1 MLNTQLPLRSIKMAM
16 ECRNELSFAL
26 PVEPPR
32 RCASNVFSSHLWCR
46 ERKLVCVT
54 SGNSYFG
61 AHLIRKLLVRGY
73 LVRATI
79 QNQVDFEEMKELLRE
94 EEMKQ
99 LESVV
104 VARMTDLDCLCEA
117 FRGCHA
123 VFHTS
128 SFIDPHGI
136 SGYTERM
143 AFLETEAAGNVIE
156 ACSKTA
162 YARRCI
168 FTSSLLASIWKG
180 NNHEHDDLDESSWT
194 DEDFC
199 RENKLWFALAK
210 TRAEKVA
217 WRKAMETKVKLV
229 TVCPALVMAPSFPHA
244 DTESSLPYLKGG
256 QVMLRQGVLATE
268 DVDKAAEAHVFVYEE
283 MDYGAC
289 GRYLCFGRTITT
301 PEDAV
306 LLENRLKMQGLL
318 SAYESGEIPAR
329 LCKSKLTRLLF
340 HTARRLSCKHR

>member
-1 MLNTQLPLRSIKMAM
+1 
-16 ECRNELSFAL
+16 
-26 PVEPPR
+26 
-32 RCASNVFSSHLWCR
+32 
-46 ERKLVCVT
+46 
-54 SGNSYFG
+54 
-61 AHLIRKLLVRGY
+61 
-73 LVRATI
+73 
-79 QNQVDFEEMKELLRE
+79 
-94 EEMKQ
+94 MKQ

-104 VARMTDLDCLCEA
+104 VARMTDLDSLCEA

-156 ACSKTA
+156 ACSKAA

-180 NNHEHDDLDESSWT
+180 NNHEHDLDESSWT

-256 QVMLRQGVLATE
+256 QIMLRQGVLATE
-268 DVDKAAEAHVFVYEE
+268 DVDKAAEAHVYVYEE

-301 PEDAV
+301 PEEAV
-306 LLENRLKMQGLL
+306 LLENRLKMQQGLL
-318 SAYESGEIPAR
+318 SGYESDEIPAR

-340 HTARRLSCKHR
+340 RTARRLSCKQR

>member
-1 MLNTQLPLRSIKMAM
+1 MESSSLVSRLHCGYGEIGSENLASESGVIELRGVTDGEGRFGGS
-16 ECRNELSFAL
+16 NEIGVNIF
-26 PVEPPR
+26 
-32 RCASNVFSSHLWCR
+32 
-46 ERKLVCVT
+46 
-54 SGNSYFG
+54 
-61 AHLIRKLLVRGY
+61 RKLLVCGY
-73 LVRATI
+73 MVRATI
-79 QNQVDFEEMKELLRE
+79 QNQVNFEEMKELLRE

-104 VARMTDLDCLCEA
+104 VARMTDLDSLCEA

-136 SGYTERM
+136 SGYT
-143 AFLETEAAGNVIE
+143 TEAAGNVIE
-156 ACSKTA
+156 ACSKAA

-180 NNHEHDDLDESSWT
+180 NNHEHDLDESSWT

-229 TVCPALVMAPSFPHA
+229 TVCG
-244 DTESSLPYLKGG
+244 KI
-256 QVMLRQGVLATE
+256 MLRQGVLATE
-268 DVDKAAEAHVFVYEE
+268 DVDKAAEAHVYVYEE

-301 PEDAV
+301 TEEAV
-306 LLENRLKMQGLL
+306 LLENRLKMQQGLL
-318 SAYESGEIPAR
+318 SGYESDEIPAR

-340 HTARRLSCKHR
+340 RTARRLSCKQR

>member
-1 MLNTQLPLRSIKMAM
+1 
-16 ECRNELSFAL
+16 
-26 PVEPPR
+26 
-32 RCASNVFSSHLWCR
+32 
-46 ERKLVCVT
+46 
-54 SGNSYFG
+54 
-61 AHLIRKLLVRGY
+61 
-73 LVRATI
+73 
-79 QNQVDFEEMKELLRE
+79 MKELLRE

-104 VARMTDLDCLCEA
+104 VARMTDLDSLCEA

-156 ACSKTA
+156 ACSKAA

-180 NNHEHDDLDESSWT
+180 NNHEHDLDESSWT

-199 RENKLWFALAK
+199 RENKSRKGSLEESNGDKDSILPFLFLNSLRWANHAA
-210 TRAEKVA
+210 TR
-217 WRKAMETKVKLV
+217 RFRL
-229 TVCPALVMAPSFPHA
+229 
-244 DTESSLPYLKGG
+244 
-256 QVMLRQGVLATE
+256 LATE
-268 DVDKAAEAHVFVYEE
+268 DVDKAAEAHVYVYEE

-301 PEDAV
+301 TEEAV
-306 LLENRLKMQGLL
+306 LLENRLKMQQGLL
-318 SAYESGEIPAR
+318 SGYESDEIPAR

-340 HTARRLSCKHR
+340 RTARRLSSKQR